1 MTVAVYLR
9 ISKED
14 KESNSIES
22 QRGMVLHA
30 IEHMPEYAD
39 AHIAEFCDDGFSGR
53 NFRRPGVERLLRQVQ
68 EGGIQCIIVKD
79 LSRFGRNYLEAGSYI
94 FRVFPALG
102 VRFIALNDGFD
113 SLREMEENSL
123 EVSFRTLLYDI
134 YSRDL
139 SDKVKSALYGK
150 ARRGEYVCALAPYG
164 YRKDS
169 TDKHRIV
176 PDADAAAQV
185 RRIFQM
191 AANGQSTRQIAR
203 TMNEEQIL
211 TPLQYRRANGCG
223 RTVWNCIGEENFW
236 TQQTVARI
244 LRDERYT
251 GKAVYG
257 RQKREN
263 AGDLRQVQVKKADWI
278 TADDAH
284 PGVVSKE
291 EYALVQEMLHLGSVR
306 GSSQK
311 SGHPLL
317 GKVRCGIC
325 GRAMIHAGRNHRYFI
340 CHTPRV
346 APFYACPDLRLSE
359 DDLVQILQDAI
370 SRHVRN
376 AVDANRIFSQVQ
388 NATRQKRKAADIRRG
403 ELHKARLRLEASRKE
418 LFEQY
423 ALGKLEKEAYLA
435 AKTNITKKLE
445 VLSIQIEKLEAK
457 LAEAARQET
466 PERCINNEVIRQFAA
481 DGMQELLQEVTVCP
495 RHLLKITWNF
505 HL

>member
-113 SLREMEENSL
+113 SQREMEENSL

-185 RRIFQM
+185 RRIFRM
-191 AANGQSTRQIAR
+191 AASGQSTRQIAR

-236 TQQTVARI
+236 TQQTVAKI

-263 AGDLRQVQVKKADWI
+263 AGVCTGAGKAASWQRARQQPKKRTSAAWKGAVRHLRARND
-278 TADDAH
+278 
-284 PGVVSKE
+284 PC
-291 EYALVQEMLHLGSVR
+291 R
-306 GSSQK
+306 QK
-311 SGHPLL
+311 
-317 GKVRCGIC
+317 
-325 GRAMIHAGRNHRYFI
+325 
-340 CHTPRV
+340 
-346 APFYACPDLRLSE
+346 
-359 DDLVQILQDAI
+359 VQIFYLPYAPRGAFLCLPGSAAVRRRFGSDSAR
-370 SRHVRN
+370 RHFQAR
-376 AVDANRIFSQVQ
+376 A
-388 NATRQKRKAADIRRG
+388 KRG
-403 ELHKARLRLEASRKE
+403 
-418 LFEQY
+418 
-423 ALGKLEKEAYLA
+423 
-435 AKTNITKKLE
+435 
-445 VLSIQIEKLEAK
+445 
-457 LAEAARQET
+457 
-466 PERCINNEVIRQFAA
+466 
-481 DGMQELLQEVTVCP
+481 
-495 RHLLKITWNF
+495 
-505 HL
+505 